1 LRRISD
7 SILAVRD
14 ESFPRPGS
22 DAQMTARTWRAAG
35 CFAALLAAVPIP
47 AAYAHTHLSRSSPAA
62 GDTLRDAPAAIRL
75 WFSGRAELAFTRVRL
90 LRAHGAEVPLAAVTR
105 LDGSMSAFTI
115 PIGATL
121 PGGTYTVVWETA
133 AADGHLVKGRYTF
146 TIVGAPVVAMADTTG
161 ATPAERVAT
170 MPDEEGDELGDYQVA
185 RWAEFIAILAVLGTV
200 VFRFVVLGAL
210 ERRHEP
216 VADLAERA
224 RQIGLGAVVLL
235 LATGTYRL
243 VTEHRALGH
252 VHGWLDVGAVG
263 ALVSQTMWGRGW
275 LVGAVGAAVLL
286 VGFVVARR
294 SRIGWYLAALGAL
307 AVGVSPA
314 LTGHAAANADHPLLA
329 IIVDVLHVLGAGA
342 WLGTLL
348 LVILAGVPAALRRVS
363 GERGPAVASIVRA
376 FHPLA
381 LWCVPLV
388 LVSGLVSAWLRLGS
402 FGALTSTRYG
412 TYLLIKVSIFACVA
426 LTGAYNWRRVLP
438 TLGGEAGARQIRRTA
453 SLELALGAVV
463 LAVTAA
469 LVVTKPPG

>member
-1 LRRISD
+1 
-7 SILAVRD
+7 
-14 ESFPRPGS
+14 
-22 DAQMTARTWRAAG
+22 MTARTWRTAG
-35 CFAALLAAVPIP
+35 CLAALLAAVPIS
-47 AAYAHTHLSRSSPAA
+47 AANAHTHLSRSSPAA

-75 WFSGRAELAFTRVRL
+75 WFSGRAELSFTRVRL
-90 LRAHGAEVPLAAVTR
+90 LRSNGSEVLLGPVARLA
-105 LDGSMSAFTI
+105 GSMSAFTI

-121 PGGTYTVVWETA
+121 PGGTYTVIWETA
-133 AADGHLVKGRYTF
+133 AADGHAVKGRYSF
-146 TIVGAPVVAMADTTG
+146 TVVGAPVVALADTAR
-161 ATPAERVAT
+161 ATPAERVAA

-185 RWAEFIAILAVLGTV
+185 RWAEFVAILAVLGTV

-210 ERRHEP
+210 ERRQEP

-235 LATGTYRL
+235 LVTGAYRL

-252 VHGWLDVGAVG
+252 VHGLLDLNALG

-275 LVGAVGAAVLL
+275 LVGGVGAAVVL
-286 VGFVVARR
+286 VGLIAARR
-294 SRIGWYLAALGAL
+294 SQIGWYLAAVGAL

-314 LTGHAAANADHPLLA
+314 LTGHAAAEADHPLLA
-329 IIVDVLHVLGAGA
+329 IVVDVLHVLGAGA

-348 LVILAGVPAALRRVS
+348 LVALAGVPAALRRVP
-363 GERGPAVASIVRA
+363 GERGPGVASILHA

-388 LVSGLVSAWLRLGS
+388 LLSGLVSAWLRLGS
-402 FGALTSTRYG
+402 FGAVTTSRYG
-412 TYLLIKVSIFACVA
+412 TYLLIKVLLFACVA

-438 TLGGEAGARQIRRTA
+438 TLGDESGARQIRRTA

>member
-1 LRRISD
+1 MSATNLSPNP
-7 SILAVRD
+7 AH
-14 ESFPRPGS
+14 

-35 CFAALLAAVPIP
+35 CLAALFAALPIGG
-47 AAYAHTHLSRSSPAA
+47 AHAHTRLSRSSPAT
-62 GDTLRDAPAAIRL
+62 GDTLRDAPASIRL
-75 WFSGRAELAFTRVRL
+75 WFSGRAELSFTRVRL
-90 LRAHGAEVPLAAVTR
+90 LRADGSEVPLGVVAR
-105 LDGSMSAFTI
+105 LDSTMSAFTT

-121 PGGTYTVVWETA
+121 PGGTYTVVWQTA
-133 AADGHLVKGRYTF
+133 AADGHPVKGRYSF
-146 TIVGAPVVAMADTTG
+146 TMVGAPVVAMADTTR
-161 ATPAERVAT
+161 ATAAERVAS

-210 ERRHEP
+210 ERRQEP

-235 LATGTYRL
+235 LVTGVYRL

-252 VHGWLDVGAVG
+252 VHGLLDVNALG

-275 LVGAVGAAVLL
+275 LVGGVGAAILL
-286 VGFVVARR
+286 VSLVVARR
-294 SRIGWYLAALGAL
+294 SQTGWYLAAVGAL
-307 AVGVSPA
+307 AVAVSPA
-314 LTGHAAANADHPLLA
+314 LTGHAAANADQPAVA
-329 IIVDVLHVLGAGA
+329 ILVDALHVLGAGA

-348 LVILAGVPAALRRVS
+348 LVAMAGVPAALRRVP
-363 GERGPAVASIVRA
+363 GERGPAVASILHA

-381 LWCVPLV
+381 LCCVPLV
-388 LVSGLVSAWLRLGS
+388 LVSGLVSAWMRLGS
-402 FGALTSTRYG
+402 FGALTSSRYG

-438 TLGGEAGARQIRRTA
+438 TLGGEAGARQMRRTA

-463 LAVTAA
+463 LALTAA
-469 LVVTKPPG
+469 LVVTTPPG